1 MAFTLEQ
8 LRNKVQT
15 SIFGRRLGLDNADH
29 IVGPRG
35 IRLDVTEATSATT
48 GTAITN
54 SGLTILSM
62 STGAAKGYTLAAPQP
77 GVYKE
82 LVATSS
88 STKGMVITLTGA
100 VLNSTGGST
109 ANTITFNGRGDR
121 ALLRGVSTAA
131 WVALALNGAST

>member
-1 MAFTLEQ
+1 MAISLEQ
-8 LRNKVQT
+8 LRNKIQT
-15 SIFGRRLGLDNADH
+15 SIFGRRIGLDNADH

-54 SGLTILSM
+54 SGLTTFTA
-62 STGAAKGYTLAAPQP
+62 STGAALGYTLAAPQP

-88 STKGMVITLTGA
+88 STKGTVIALTGS
-100 VLNSTGGST
+100 LSST
-109 ANTITFNGRGDR
+109 AGSSTTAITFNGRGDR